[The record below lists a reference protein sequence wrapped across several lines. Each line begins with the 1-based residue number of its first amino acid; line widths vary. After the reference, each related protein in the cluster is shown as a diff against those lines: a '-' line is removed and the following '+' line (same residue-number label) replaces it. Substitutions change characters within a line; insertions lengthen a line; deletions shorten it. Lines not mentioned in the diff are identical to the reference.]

1 MITMMNGDSLNH
13 DVEKRCKTEFKKF
26 LASAKRNLKIC
37 TDRVSNHKVQVLKI
51 FCPIAGAVA
60 FANEI
65 MIYKTSQRRS
75 AAYAVAKLNFTG
87 LEIEL
92 DKWLMA
98 EPLR

>member
-13 DVEKRCKTEFKKF
+13 DALSRDARLSSTNFLLALKETSKSALTESQTISGCLLFI
-26 LASAKRNLKIC
+26 R
-37 TDRVSNHKVQVLKI
+37 
-51 FCPIAGAVA
+51 
-60 FANEI
+60 
-65 MIYKTSQRRS
+65 IYKTSQRRS

-92 DKWLMA
+92 DSWLMA